1 MQLEKTFGLLDILY
15 LPKLLGGCPQK
26 CYLCFVNNSL
36 SSMAIPRFLP
46 SKDFYLFIC
55 FLILFFYHQSSFPFF
70 SFQSSETFY
79 RLVSFERC
87 LSKPDAISSKPLAV
101 SFARRRVCKDET
113 FILLR
118 STKTPLHHTIT
129 FMAGLVKH
137 SLAKSAI
144 LNSPG
149 KYFGEMLIQSF
160 FKSKHIFR
168 MENKKIHLSQP

>member
-26 CYLCFVNNSL
+26 YYLCFVNNSL

-46 SKDFYLFIC
+46 YKDFYLFIC

-101 SFARRRVCKDET
+101 SFARRRVCKGQTYFAEVYQN
-113 FILLR
+113 
-118 STKTPLHHTIT
+118 STSSHHHIYAW
-129 FMAGLVKH
+129 FSKAQFNK
-137 SLAKSAI
+137 I
-144 LNSPG
+144 CN
-149 KYFGEMLIQSF
+149 
-160 FKSKHIFR
+160 FKFT
-168 MENKKIHLSQP
+168 

>member
-36 SSMAIPRFLP
+36 SSVAIPRIFTFQRFLP
-46 SKDFYLFIC
+46 IYMHFNSV
-55 FLILFFYHQSSFPFF
+55 FLSLVQFPFF

-101 SFARRRVCKDET
+101 
-113 FILLR
+113 
-118 STKTPLHHTIT
+118 HHTIT

>member
-36 SSMAIPRFLP
+36 SSVAIPRIFTFQRFLP
-46 SKDFYLFIC
+46 IYMHFNSV
-55 FLILFFYHQSSFPFF
+55 FLSLVQFPFF

-160 FKSKHIFR
+160 FKSKRIFR